1 MSSYYDMLKTGRFRQ
16 KSSCSIQKCF
26 VLNTT
31 FKSYYYRTIDNI
43 TYNRT
48 IENTTYNR
56 SIDNTSY
63 NRTINNN
70 NLSRS
75 NIISLNNN
83 NLSHKRSHLTNF
95 NRELIVTNKTD
106 TNINKAQRIHNQ
118 LFRAGRKSRRIT
130 TTLPTE
136 PIIDDIIFPQPSNN
150 PLHNRL
156 YDLDISNAYMGTFN
170 FDIFTINV
178 TIKSLN
184 FRVLAESS
192 IYNGYNFNQL
202 VLYYDDNDTTITY
215 LIIHDTFYYKFMKF
229 NISGI
234 LDLENSDI
242 SYNILFTHSD
252 EITLYIN
259 NVNIPKISF
268 INNQN
273 QINNRLVKEERD
285 LYIILEEDNE
295 HEYGLSRYYNNYP
308 IASVLRN
315 QDKLFKLRIKPG
327 FPLSRYNYQYWL
339 ALSKVTLDFSNNAYG
354 GLESIDLFN
363 PRAYNINP
371 NLRAFV
377 DSSNNELV
385 EIGYSTPDKALDGNI
400 YTYYL
405 SENSINNYW
414 ECEFYLEDDIINESS
429 SEYIVTITGRDNLN
443 EISLTVH
450 TEITCLDDTIEIIDG
465 SQNNIRIGYARWERE
480 HFTEPELETEKS
492 KYPISYTL
500 SPIRNSYVFTVNRK

>member
-1 MSSYYDMLKTGRFRQ
+1 
-16 KSSCSIQKCF
+16 
-26 VLNTT
+26 
-31 FKSYYYRTIDNI
+31 
-43 TYNRT
+43 
-48 IENTTYNR
+48 
-56 SIDNTSY
+56 
-63 NRTINNN
+63 
-70 NLSRS
+70 
-75 NIISLNNN
+75 
-83 NLSHKRSHLTNF
+83 
-95 NRELIVTNKTD
+95 
-106 TNINKAQRIHNQ
+106 
-118 LFRAGRKSRRIT
+118 AGRKSRRIT

-295 HEYGLSRYYNNYP
+295 HDYGLSRYYNNYP

-327 FPLSRYNYQYWL
+327 
-339 ALSKVTLDFSNNAYG
+339 
-354 GLESIDLFN
+354 
-363 PRAYNINP
+363 
-371 NLRAFV
+371 
-377 DSSNNELV
+377 
-385 EIGYSTPDKALDGNI
+385 
-400 YTYYL
+400 
-405 SENSINNYW
+405 
-414 ECEFYLEDDIINESS
+414 
-429 SEYIVTITGRDNLN
+429 
-443 EISLTVH
+443 
-450 TEITCLDDTIEIIDG
+450 
-465 SQNNIRIGYARWERE
+465 
-480 HFTEPELETEKS
+480 
-492 KYPISYTL
+492 
-500 SPIRNSYVFTVNRK
+500 